1 MELVFSIFIVASAFS
16 FVFYLYQK
24 HLYKLEQ
31 LLKAKDLTEYKVME
45 KMQEEAKTMI
55 PIEPEDL
62 QDNIRE
68 KSPQE
73 IRAMFTP

>member
-1 MELVFSIFIVASAFS
+1 MEIIFSILIVASAFS
-16 FVFYLYQK
+16 FVFYLHQK

-45 KMQEEAKTMI
+45 RMQEEAKTLVE
-55 PIEPEDL
+55 EPEDL

-73 IRAMFTP
+73 IRNMFVP